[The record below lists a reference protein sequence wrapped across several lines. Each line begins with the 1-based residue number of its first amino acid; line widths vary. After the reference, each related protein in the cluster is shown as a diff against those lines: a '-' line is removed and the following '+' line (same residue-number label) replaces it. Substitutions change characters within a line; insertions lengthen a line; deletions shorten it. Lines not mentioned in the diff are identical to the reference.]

1 MIEQLSKLLGFKSA
15 AKTNAIVVEKNLSSK
30 TADKGTVR
38 YINDVRMAVKTL
50 TTAVNIL
57 KAELIKSN
65 KKIDEMSGLIKKYN
79 PGMSPGYI
87 TGDLKFTEEQI
98 AELRKHNITIEQY
111 MKNLEAKLKSDIL
124 SPFRNNVNK

>member
-15 AKTNAIVVEKNLSSK
+15 AKTNAMAVEKNLSSK

-79 PGMSPGYI
+79 PGMSHSYI
-87 TGDLKFTEEQI
+87 AGDLTFIDSQI
-98 AELRKHNITIEQY
+98 F
-111 MKNLEAKLKSDIL
+111 DL
-124 SPFRNNVNK
+124 SSLHFSL